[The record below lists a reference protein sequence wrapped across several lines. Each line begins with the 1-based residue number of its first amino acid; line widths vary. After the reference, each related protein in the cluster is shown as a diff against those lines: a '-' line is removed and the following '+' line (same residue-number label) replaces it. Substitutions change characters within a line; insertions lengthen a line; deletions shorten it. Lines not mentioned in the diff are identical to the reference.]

1 MNIGD
6 FALWTES
13 GCYTR
18 TPQVVW
24 CVLLDELAFA
34 LVVNT
39 NEKTTAASMLMSTF
53 FALKFFVVI
62 TLLFQLFI
70 LYCLLCRLFLFDDAK
85 LRRFS
90 GKNKNFADFCLSLL
104 QQPHRFATNRH
115 QGRKRCRIT
124 HRKGTVF
131 FVL

>member
-70 LYCLLCRLFLFDDAK
+70 LYCLLCRLFLFDNVK
-85 LRRFS
+85 VRRFREKTRIS
-90 GKNKNFADFCLSLL
+90 QTFA
-104 QQPHRFATNRH
+104 
-115 QGRKRCRIT
+115 
-124 HRKGTVF
+124 
-131 FVL
+131 

>member
-1 MNIGD
+1 MIIGG

-24 CVLLDELAFA
+24 CVLLDEPAFA

-39 NEKTTAASMLMSTF
+39 NEKTTAASMPMSTF

-62 TLLFQLFI
+62 VLKFYVYTLLFFCRCFFLTMRSYDVF
-70 LYCLLCRLFLFDDAK
+70 LLIPRKIPDSSPTYMD
-85 LRRFS
+85 RRPIF
-90 GKNKNFADFCLSLL
+90 GQIAETGQNVV
-104 QQPHRFATNRH
+104 
-115 QGRKRCRIT
+115 RKVTCST
-124 HRKGTVF
+124 
-131 FVL
+131 